1 MIRDRY
7 EIIRVLGE
15 GKFGKV
21 LLAKDHCI
29 NKTGKHDY
37 VAIKCDNTMM
47 NLLKHEAT
55 MLNYLHQRS
64 SGEDRT
70 RMSIPRVVWFGI
82 IQTTPLLVTPY
93 YAGGTLTD
101 WVNLNAPV
109 PLDAIA
115 AKIQEILDTLACV
128 HRLLVVHRDL
138 KPDNFLLTD
147 KGRLVLVDFGLA
159 TFYVDGHTGDHIR
172 EDPEPASEIV
182 GSPMYASLNV
192 HLGIRHSRRDDCIQ
206 AGYIALYMGL
216 QGHLPW
222 ENVFA
227 SFASQRAM
235 GNSTPFIHSP
245 TNRIMYLS
253 KKNLDCS
260 DPAWTHY
267 MKRCYQKKYSEEP
280 DYVYVQAQDQDVN
293 PEKVT

>member
-1 MIRDRY
+1 MIRERY
-7 EIIRVLGE
+7 EIIHTLGE

-21 LLAKDHCI
+21 LLAKDHYVG
-29 NKTGKHDY
+29 KTGKHDY
-37 VAIKCDNTMM
+37 VAIKCDTTRM

-70 RMSIPRVVWFGI
+70 RMSIPKVVWFGI
-82 IQTTPLLVTPY
+82 IQMTPLLVMPY

-101 WVNLNAPV
+101 WVRLNAPV
-109 PLDAIA
+109 SLDMIA
-115 AKIQEILDTLACV
+115 TKTQEILDTLACI
-128 HRLLVVHRDL
+128 HRVLVIHRDL
-138 KPDNFLLTD
+138 KPDNFLLTAE
-147 KGRLVLVDFGLA
+147 GRLVLVDFGLA
-159 TFYVDGHTGDHIR
+159 TFYVDGRTGDHIR

-216 QGHLPW
+216 QGQLPW

-227 SFASQRAM
+227 EYACQRAM
-235 GNSTPFIHSP
+235 GNTTPFIHSP
-245 TNRIMYLS
+245 TNRTLYFS
-253 KKNLDCS
+253 KKNIQCD
-260 DPAWTHY
+260 DKTWTHF
-267 MKRCYQKKYSEEP
+267 MKRCYQRKYSEEP
-280 DYVYVQAQDQDVN
+280 DYVYVQDQDQVN
-293 PEKVT
+293 LQKPT